1 MIVRVIVTRNS
12 SWLRRFD
19 FRTVIFMPFAGRLL
33 GSCRGGHTVNVQL
46 ALPPSQF
53 LLKLLFWK
61 STETCGLLPSRQNQ
75 TQPQPWLPIVVGS
88 AGSGGQQWPLGTALA
103 ISFWKPPLGG
113 TAPPLSPCW
122 LEVCLTTPLSSCTW
136 TDRGKPREGTGCGQA
151 VGRVVSATQAAATG
165 YCGWRS
171 SSAAE
176 IYFLG
181 FGGRQAPNQG
191 AGDSGCSRGPIPG
204 SQTVYL
210 LLCPRGVEGTRE
222 LSRALILFKR
232 R

>member
-1 MIVRVIVTRNS
+1 
-12 SWLRRFD
+12 
-19 FRTVIFMPFAGRLL
+19 MPFAGCLL
-33 GSCRGGHTVNVQL
+33 GPCRGGHTVNVQL
-46 ALPPSQF
+46 TLPPSQF

-75 TQPQPWLPIVVGS
+75 TQPQPRLPIVVGS
-88 AGSGGQQWPLGTALA
+88 VGSGGQRWPLGTALV
-103 ISFWKPPLGG
+103 ISFWKPPWE
-113 TAPPLSPCW
+113 AQPLPFPHAGW
-122 LEVCLTTPLSSCTW
+122 LEVCLTTPHSSCTW
-136 TDRGKPREGTGCGQA
+136 TDGGKPREGTGCGQA

-191 AGDSGCSRGPIPG
+191 ASDSGCSRGLIPG

-210 LLCPRGVEGTRE
+210 LLCPCVVEGTRE
-222 LSRALILFKR
+222 LSGASFFKGTDPIQEGIV
-232 R
+232 

>member
-1 MIVRVIVTRNS
+1 MYRNLWPTS
-12 SWLRRFD
+12 FKTKPNPAPATAAHR
-19 FRTVIFMPFAGRLL
+19 GRQCREWWPAVAPGDCPGDQLL
-33 GSCRGGHTVNVQL
+33 E
-46 ALPPSQF
+46 A
-53 LLKLLFWK
+53 
-61 STETCGLLPSRQNQ
+61 
-75 TQPQPWLPIVVGS
+75 
-88 AGSGGQQWPLGTALA
+88 
-103 ISFWKPPLGG
+103 PLGG

-122 LEVCLTTPLSSCTW
+122 LEVCLTTPHSSCTW